1 MPIFIS
7 DNACYRVYFLREL
20 CAVPQRPKSPHPDHY
35 PGLAE
40 GSYGLG
46 ANGCSRDRRQKP
58 GRGTQ
63 RSLFCSCGQATPVV
77 VGLCRTCYR
86 RERHSVHFFGG
97 NRDSALDHDGRACRG
112 CQSQHYLNVHHRH
125 PGDHTQLVTLCA
137 GCHARVHRTRILRHC
152 LPEIL
157 VDLWREWHPDAVEQL
172 RLPVEMSAGVPAG
185 EGWQIKSDFPGRVA
199 AGALPE
205 DESEGGGKQC
215 RIFLPDPAQSS
226 FDWPRETSEGGQEG
240 TGV

>member
-1 MPIFIS
+1 
-7 DNACYRVYFLREL
+7 L
-20 CAVPQRPKSPHPDHY
+20 PKTPHADHH

-46 ANGCSRDRRQKP
+46 AKGGSRTRSQKP

-63 RSLFCSCGQATPVV
+63 RSLFCSCGHATPAVA
-77 VGLCRTCYR
+77 GLCMSCYR
-86 RERHSVHFFGG
+86 HRRYSALFFGG
-97 NRDSALDHDGRACRG
+97 NRDSALERDGRACRA

-157 VDLWREWHPDAVEQL
+157 VDLWREWHPDAIEQL
-172 RLPVEMSAGVPAG
+172 RLPIEMSAGVLAAG
-185 EGWQIKSDFPGRVA
+185 GWQIFR
-199 AGALPE
+199 
-205 DESEGGGKQC
+205 
-215 RIFLPDPAQSS
+215 R
-226 FDWPRETSEGGQEG
+226 
-240 TGV
+240 